1 MKLSHI
7 IDYLLG
13 FPKTLLFN
21 FKYFPL
27 KIARKLPV
35 LLSKNVFLDITE
47 GSIEL
52 PDKITRGMIKIGF
65 GTVGIFDRKRSR
77 AIWRS
82 AGKVIFKGKCHLG
95 HGSKISVGSNGVLEF
110 GEKFSITAESVI
122 ACEENITFGD
132 DCLVSW
138 DCLFMD
144 TDYHSIMIDGIRKNP
159 NKPVNIGDNVWVC
172 CRSVILKGTEI
183 PRGCVVAAGSLVSGK
198 FSEESCL
205 LGGNPCRVI
214 GRNISW
220 KG

>member
-27 KIARKLPV
+27 KIACRLPV
-35 LLSKNVFLDITE
+35 ILSRNVFLDITE

-110 GEKFSITAESVI
+110 GENFSITAESSI
-122 ACEENITFGD
+122 ACEDNILFGD
-132 DCLVSW
+132 NCLVSW

-144 TDYHSIMIDGIRKNP
+144 TDYHSIIIDGVRKNHNRP
-159 NKPVNIGDNVWVC
+159 IHVGDHVWVC
-172 CRSVILKGTEI
+172 CRSVILKGTKI
-183 PRGCVVAAGSLVSGK
+183 PGGCVVGAGSLVSGK

-205 LGGNPCRVI
+205 LCGNPCRVI
-214 GRNISW
+214 ERNISW
-220 KG
+220 EG